1 MIMTTLRNLFAAS
14 VLALG
19 LFLAP
24 VSAYSADA
32 SANSADSGI
41 HPAIAQADA
50 QREKEAKRKRY
61 LLVFPAAVIAIT
73 VGLIVITRRK
83 R

>member
-1 MIMTTLRNLFAAS
+1 MVMTTLRNLFAAS
-14 VLALG
+14 ALALG

-24 VSAYSADA
+24 VSTYAADT
-32 SANSADSGI
+32 SANTADSDI

>member
-1 MIMTTLRNLFAAS
+1 MMMISIRTVFAAS

-24 VSAYSADA
+24 VSTYAADA
-32 SANSADSGI
+32 TDSATASDI
-41 HPAIAQADA
+41 HPAIAQAEA
-50 QREKEAKRKRY
+50 QRAKEAKRKRY
-61 LLVFPAAVIAIT
+61 LLFFPAAVVVIT

-83 R
+83 